1 MTPTGDPRDMAPY
14 GRAAE
19 ELRFQ
24 FGRWLAGSGEQAFAS
39 GVSPTSDWPDEDGP
53 VTATERW
60 ALAQIRAV
68 PHGSVVVH
76 KRDGEIKRVEKCWSE
91 VAPEGR

>member
-1 MTPTGDPRDMAPY
+1 MTHDSAPHERVFAGDPGPY
-14 GRAAE
+14 SSTYRSDCVVSIG
-19 ELRFQ
+19 
-24 FGRWLAGSGEQAFAS
+24 
-39 GVSPTSDWPDEDGP
+39 GVVVSSPDWPDDDGP

>member
-1 MTPTGDPRDMAPY
+1 MTQRDSAPHERVVVNPY
-14 GRAAE
+14 APAIAAMQ
-19 ELRFQ
+19 RFVAA
-24 FGRWLAGSGEQAFAS
+24 AGVPQS
-39 GVSPTSDWPDEDGP
+39 TTDDWPDDDGP